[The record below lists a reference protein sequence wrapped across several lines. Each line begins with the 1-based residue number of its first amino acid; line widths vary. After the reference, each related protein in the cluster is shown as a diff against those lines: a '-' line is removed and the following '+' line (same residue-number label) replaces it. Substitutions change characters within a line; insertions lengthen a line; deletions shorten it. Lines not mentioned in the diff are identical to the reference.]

1 MKPSI
6 AAYSVLL
13 VIMLYGLVTFGH
25 ENSSVMAQEAVQAST
40 SATYNFESTD
50 PDALEYHIEGAVDS
64 VLKLIEET
72 VEGPLTSNTTESA
85 RAILTSEFSTITE
98 NLTGITAINDQ
109 LETLLDGLANGAE
122 GSTSLTFTIKMDTEC
137 KPASTDCLFRINL
150 QR

>member
-1 MKPSI
+1 MKTSI

-13 VIMLYGLVTFGH
+13 VLMLSGLVTFGH
-25 ENSSVMAQEAVQAST
+25 ENSSVMAQEAVQATT

-50 PDALEYHIEGAVDS
+50 PDALEYHVEGAVDS

-72 VEGPLTSNTTESA
+72 VEGPLTSNTTDSA
-85 RAILTSEFSTITE
+85 RAILTGEFSTISD
-98 NLTGITAINDQ
+98 NLTGIAAINDQ
-109 LETLLDGLANGAE
+109 LETMLDALVDGAE

-137 KPASTDCLFRINL
+137 KPASTDCLFRIHL

>member
-1 MKPSI
+1 MKTSI

-13 VIMLYGLVTFGH
+13 VLMLSGLVTFGQ

-50 PDALEYHIEGAVDS
+50 PDALEYHVEGAVDS

-85 RAILTSEFSTITE
+85 RAILTSEFSTITD

-109 LETLLDGLANGAE
+109 LETMLDALVDGAE

-137 KPASTDCLFRINL
+137 KPASTDCLFRIHL